1 VLDEDE
7 GHADAGG
14 HGVDEPAA
22 GIEPTRRSA
31 YSDDREIRRVQG
43 NAAGLTHY
51 CSAFMVF
58 SRRRRQWTA
67 SSMFMPHR
75 VVSDRVAVG
84 TPGNRAA
91 VTLLGSAFCYSSRR
105 HRTKPSSDALTVTLS
120 RLCGQRGA

>member
-1 VLDEDE
+1 MARIEVLDEDE

-31 YSDDREIRRVQG
+31 YSDDREIRQVQG
-43 NAAGLTHY
+43 NAAGLADY
-51 CSAFMVF
+51 CSASMVF
-58 SRRRRQWTA
+58 SRRRQWTA

-84 TPGNRAA
+84 APGNRPPSRCL
-91 VTLLGSAFCYSSRR
+91 VRLSATQVADTERSL
-105 HRTKPSSDALTVTLS
+105 HPML
-120 RLCGQRGA
+120 

>member
-58 SRRRRQWTA
+58 SRRRRQWAA

-75 VVSDRVAVG
+75 VVSDRVTVG

-91 VTLLGSAFCYSSRR
+91 ATPLGSAFYHSSRR
-105 HRTKPSSDALTVTLS
+105 HRTKPSFDALTVTLS